1 MVHTVGIRTGP
12 TVTKKLPAIAKQTDK
27 MQQMMSTGRMSPE
40 QQNLILNIWIPGK
53 NLPARKTSL
62 TFRQMRRFP

>member
-1 MVHTVGIRTGP
+1 MVHTVGIRTGS

-53 NLPARKTSL
+53 NLPAGETPSPSGK
-62 TFRQMRRFP
+62 